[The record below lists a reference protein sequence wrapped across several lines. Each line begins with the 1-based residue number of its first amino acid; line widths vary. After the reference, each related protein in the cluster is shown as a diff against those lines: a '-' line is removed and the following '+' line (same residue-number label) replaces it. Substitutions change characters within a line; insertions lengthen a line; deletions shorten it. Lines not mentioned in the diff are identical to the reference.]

1 MLLVAALDTPTRDDI
16 DDVIREAEQILVDAV
31 LDDATRVTITRAA
44 PPLTP
49 ARAKPAA
56 TPGCSTT
63 SWRRISR
70 PTTST
75 PWARSPPRRPTHD

>member
-31 LDDATRVTITRAA
+31 FDDGTRVTVTRAA

-49 ARAKPAA
+49 SRAKPAGV
-56 TPGCSTT
+56 PGCSTT
-63 SWRRISR
+63 PRRRISR

>member
-16 DDVIREAEQILVDAV
+16 DDVLREAEQILVDAV
-31 LDDATRVTITRAA
+31 LDDATRVTVTRAA

-49 ARAKPAA
+49 FREKPAGA
-56 TPGCSTT
+56 PGCSTT

-75 PWARSPPRRPTHD
+75 PWARSPRMRPTHD